1 VARFDRLNDGRAHMI
16 SDCVSQRDFH
26 RLALYNEFYRRIGTE
41 EQVALTLPSPR
52 PGLIVA
58 LALSRDRRSFQARD
72 RTALNAVGPHLE
84 QAYRTARTVDELERR
99 VDMLGAALASSGRAA
114 LCVDARGRI
123 TDATPLAL
131 EWLAEYVGC
140 DAAAGRLPD
149 AVERWRRAQLAR
161 LAARADDV
169 PAALDPL
176 RAERPGTRLE
186 IRILPGESGS
196 RLLLSR
202 TRTGLDPAVLKRLG
216 LTDREAEVLAWLAR
230 GKTNEEIA
238 EILGTRPR
246 TVGKHLERV
255 FAKLG
260 VETRTAAA
268 ARALTAARDAEA
280 GRP

>member
-1 VARFDRLNDGRAHMI
+1 
-16 SDCVSQRDFH
+16 
-26 RLALYNEFYRRIGTE
+26 
-41 EQVALTLPSPR
+41 
-52 PGLIVA
+52 
-58 LALSRDRRSFQARD
+58 
-72 RTALNAVGPHLE
+72 
-84 QAYRTARTVDELERR
+84 
-99 VDMLGAALASSGRAA
+99 MLGAALASSGRAA

-260 VETRTAAA
+260 VETRTAAVM
-268 ARALTAARDAEA
+268 RALA
-280 GRP
+280 